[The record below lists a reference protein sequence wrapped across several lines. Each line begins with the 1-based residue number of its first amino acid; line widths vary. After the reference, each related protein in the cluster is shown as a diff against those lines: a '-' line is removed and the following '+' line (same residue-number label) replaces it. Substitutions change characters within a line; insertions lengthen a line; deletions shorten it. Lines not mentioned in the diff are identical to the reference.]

1 MPYPNLKPTSRSFDS
16 GDFPVKSF
24 KSQSGVEARIL
35 YGSRRTGAE
44 ASFAYENIPDAD
56 ADSFVS
62 HFDEVKGTYGTFL
75 LTENAEAGWS
85 QGSINSGVGNQWRYA
100 QPPQVS
106 SVRPGRSTVQVKLRA
121 VL

>member
-1 MPYPNLKPTSRSFDS
+1 MPYPNLKPSSRTFDS

-44 ASFAYENIPDAD
+44 ASFSYENITDAE
-56 ADSFVS
+56 ATSFFT
-62 HFDEVKGTYGTFL
+62 HFDEVKGTYGTFT
-75 LTENAEAGWS
+75 LTANAEAGWAE
-85 QGSINSGVGNQWRYA
+85 GSINIGAGNQWRYDG
-100 QPPQVS
+100 PPQIAN
-106 SVRPGRSTVQVKLRA
+106 VRSGRSTVQVKLRA